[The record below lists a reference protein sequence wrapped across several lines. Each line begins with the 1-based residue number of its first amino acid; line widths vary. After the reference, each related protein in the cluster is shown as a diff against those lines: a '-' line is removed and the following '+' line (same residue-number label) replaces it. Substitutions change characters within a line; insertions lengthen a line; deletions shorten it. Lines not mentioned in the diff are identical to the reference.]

1 VLKTLDISAFRTIV
15 YIMEK
20 KINNQIL
27 HKALNMLNELLER
40 HNKQPCSFVVCGGSA
55 LIATDLV
62 TRTTKDIDI
71 LGQVVPEGIVPL
83 NELPEII
90 RELSEA
96 IAEELNFP
104 KDWFNTGPS
113 SMLNVKLPN
122 YGLPDGFKNRLI
134 EHQYGS
140 KLTIFFISRID
151 QIFFKTYAAVDKG
164 GPTYHSEDLLKLK
177 PTSEEILQ
185 AAKWSMSQDPSHP
198 FKISLIQMLESLGF
212 KDVAEQL

>member
-1 VLKTLDISAFRTIV
+1 VLLTLDISVFTTIV
-15 YIMEK
+15 CIMEK

-27 HKALNMLNELLER
+27 HKALSMLNELLKR
-40 HNKQPCSFVVCGGSA
+40 HDEQPCSFVVCGGSA
-55 LIATDLV
+55 LIATGLV
-62 TRTTKDIDI
+62 SRTTKDIDI

-113 SMLNVKLPN
+113 SILNVNLLN
-122 YGLPDGFKNRLI
+122 YGLPNGFKDRLVKR
-134 EHQYGS
+134 QYGS
-140 KLTIFFISRID
+140 KLTIFFIGRID

-177 PTSEEILQ
+177 PTPKELLQ
-185 AAKWSMSQDPSHP
+185 AAQWSMSHDPSYP
-198 FKISLIQMLESLGF
+198 FKISLVQMLESLGF

>member
-1 VLKTLDISAFRTIV
+1 
-15 YIMEK
+15 MEK

-40 HNKQPCSFVVCGGSA
+40 HNEHSCSFVVCGGAA
-55 LIATDLV
+55 LIATGLV
-62 TRTTKDIDI
+62 ARTTKDVDI
-71 LGQVVPEGIVPL
+71 LGQLASEGIVPL

-96 IAEELNFP
+96 IADELNFP
-104 KDWFNTGPS
+104 NDWFNTGPS
-113 SMLNVKLPN
+113 SMLNVNLAN
-122 YGLPDGFKNRLI
+122 YGLPNGFESRLI
-134 EHQYGS
+134 EHQYGN
-140 KLTIFFISRID
+140 KLTIFFIGRID

-177 PTSEEILQ
+177 PTPEEFLQ
-185 AAKWSMSQDPSHP
+185 AAQWSMSQDPSHS
-198 FKISLIQMLESLGF
+198 FKISLLQMLESLGF

>member
-1 VLKTLDISAFRTIV
+1 
-15 YIMEK
+15 MEK
-20 KINNQIL
+20 KIDNQIL

-40 HNKQPCSFVVCGGSA
+40 HDEQPCSFVVCGGSA
-55 LIATDLV
+55 LIATGLV
-62 TRTTKDIDI
+62 ARTTKDVDI
-71 LGQVVPEGIVPL
+71 LGQIVPGGIAPL

-113 SMLNVKLPN
+113 SIINVNMPN
-122 YGLPDGFKNRLI
+122 NGLPYGFESRLI
-134 EHQYGS
+134 EHRYGN
-140 KLTIFFISRID
+140 KLTIFFIGRID

-177 PTSEEILQ
+177 PSPKELLQ
-185 AAKWSMSQDPSHP
+185 ASQWSMDQDPSHP
-198 FKISLIQMLESLGF
+198 FKISLIQMLECLGF

>member
-1 VLKTLDISAFRTIV
+1 
-15 YIMEK
+15 MEK

-27 HKALNMLNELLER
+27 HEALNMLNELLER
-40 HNKQPCSFVVCGGSA
+40 RDEQPCSFVVCGGSA
-55 LIATDLV
+55 LIATGLV
-62 TRTTKDIDI
+62 ARTTKDVDI
-71 LGQVVPEGIVPL
+71 LGQLVPEGIVPL

-113 SMLNVKLPN
+113 SMLNAKLPN
-122 YGLPDGFKNRLI
+122 YGLPNGFKGRLI
-134 EHQYGS
+134 KRQYGS
-140 KLTIFFISRID
+140 KLTIFFIGRID

-177 PTSEEILQ
+177 PTPEELLQ
-185 AAKWSMSQDPSHP
+185 AAQWSMSQYPSHP
-198 FKISLIQMLESLGF
+198 FKISLVQMLESLGF
-212 KDVAEQL
+212 KNVAKQL

>member
-1 VLKTLDISAFRTIV
+1 MK
-15 YIMEK
+15 K
-20 KINNQIL
+20 KINSQIL

-40 HNKQPCSFVVCGGSA
+40 HDEKACSFVVCVGSA

-71 LGQVVPEGIVPL
+71 LAQVTSEGIVPL
-83 NELPEII
+83 NELPETI

-96 IAEELNFP
+96 IGEELNFP

-113 SMLNVKLPN
+113 LILDVKLPN

-134 EHQYGS
+134 EYQYGS

-164 GPTYHSEDLLKLK
+164 GPTYHSEDLVKLE
-177 PTSEEILQ
+177 PSSGEIFQ
-185 AAKWSMSQDPSHP
+185 AANWCMSHDPSQP
-198 FKISLIQMLESLGF
+198 FKISLVQMLEHLGF
-212 KDVAEQL
+212 KDVAKRL